1 MEPNFTPGTTGM
13 KISAE
18 AKTSLF
24 ALGVFAPSE
33 SCNRGTHRAERIGSD
48 FLRGQA
54 PGRFDGALLHCQII
68 RMVHRCEAA
77 VRSVPGG
84 AMRQRALICQL
95 GRGSFSTQRRM
106 RSGTRRSHRAIGT
119 GAS

>member
-1 MEPNFTPGTTGM
+1 MEWLVYHNARERFARTGGHHVAKFHAGHHRHV
-13 KISAE
+13 KIAAE

-24 ALGVFAPSE
+24 ALDVFVPHPSE

-68 RMVHRCEAA
+68 RMVHRC
-77 VRSVPGG
+77 
-84 AMRQRALICQL
+84 
-95 GRGSFSTQRRM
+95 
-106 RSGTRRSHRAIGT
+106 
-119 GAS
+119 